1 MAEDLVMKHAITSLI
16 LYLTFLSHAS
26 MAQTHEPNV
35 EVLARIKSVGHSLE
49 VIRSLEGDAIP
60 SLLNDKNLEKT
71 LAEMT
76 PGEEAIVRGYIS
88 QNLTSEI
95 EGHAISRPVFVIQ
108 EIKPIS
114 FNRLRPV
121 IGQDNEQPHPMA
133 LSFKTYAPFSLPLST
148 QVTSTLI
155 MTTSLLL
162 MQSLTA
168 PESQPSGQKGLN
180 SGVIVFAGLMQ
191 AGVFLYEQIR
201 HPSTESE

>member
-1 MAEDLVMKHAITSLI
+1 MSEDLVMKHAITSLI
-16 LYLTFLSHAS
+16 LYMTFLSHAS
-26 MAQTHEPNV
+26 YGQTREPNV

-60 SLLNDKNLEKT
+60 SLLNDKNLEQT
-71 LAEMT
+71 LSEMS

-88 QNLTSEI
+88 QEMTSGI
-95 EGHAISRPVFVIQ
+95 EGHEISKPVFVIQ

-114 FNRLRPV
+114 FKRLRPAL
-121 IGQDNEQPHPMA
+121 GQENEQPHPMA
-133 LSFKTYAPFSLPLST
+133 VSFKTYAPFTLPLST

-168 PESQPSGQKGLN
+168 TPSQPSGQKGLN

-201 HPSTESE
+201 HTDNED

>member
-1 MAEDLVMKHAITSLI
+1 MGDDFVMKHAITSLI
-16 LYLTFLSHAS
+16 LYMAFLTRATYG
-26 MAQTHEPNV
+26 QTHEPNV

-71 LAEMT
+71 LSEMSA
-76 PGEEAIVRGYIS
+76 GEEAIVRGYIS
-88 QNLTSEI
+88 QELTSGI
-95 EGHAISRPVFVIQ
+95 EGQTISRPVFVIQ

-114 FNRLRPV
+114 FKRLRPV
-121 IGQDNEQPHPMA
+121 IAQENEQPHPMA
-133 LSFKTYAPFSLPLST
+133 LSFKSYAPFTLPLST

-162 MQSLTA
+162 MQSLSAT
-168 PESQPSGQKGLN
+168 PSQPSGQKGLN

-201 HPSTESE
+201 HTDKED